1 MEVLEAEAPLTVLGA
16 SSFGS
21 EDSKRNG
28 AIAGAAI
35 GHLRD
40 RLTGSVLI
48 AVEGSAPRQELVSMA
63 AIATGAGPSAVFVAA
78 APEGTSK
85 SDVL

>member
-1 MEVLEAEAPLTVLGA
+1 MEVLEAEAPLIVLGA
-16 SSFGS
+16 SSLGS
-21 EDSKRNG
+21 EDSKRNA
-28 AIAGAAI
+28 AIAGAVT

-48 AVEGSAPRQELVSMA
+48 AVEGSAPREELVAMA
-63 AIATGAGPSAVFVAA
+63 ALATGEGPSAVFFVAV
-78 APEGTSK
+78 SK